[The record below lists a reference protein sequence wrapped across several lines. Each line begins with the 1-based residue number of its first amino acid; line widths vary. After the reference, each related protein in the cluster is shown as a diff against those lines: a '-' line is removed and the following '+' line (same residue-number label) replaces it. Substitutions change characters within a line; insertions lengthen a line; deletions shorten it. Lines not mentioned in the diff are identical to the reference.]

1 MYNILVWKRGDT
13 MRGNNGFCQ
22 VAFMRCDSAFE
33 CGAEAISALPFGE
46 CEKQRLAKIK
56 NDSSRRNSLCALL
69 CLESLLRGRGIDASS
84 TDLTIVRSENG
95 KPHFSSLP
103 LHFSISHSKDLCAVA
118 LSDSSIGIDVE
129 FANTGKDILAI
140 SERFFALEEHLKISQ
155 SNSRE
160 EDFLLTWTK
169 KEALAKLSGLGLSS
183 ICSRKLPQSSA
194 YNFKCYRLELDEQI
208 AYLSLCSERKIKH
221 LEYDKNKE
229 ITLYEIQN

>member
-1 MYNILVWKRGDT
+1 MH
-13 MRGNNGFCQ
+13 GNNGFCQ
-22 VAFMRCDSAFE
+22 VAFMRCESTFE

-46 CEKQRLAKIK
+46 VEKERLAKIK
-56 NDSSRRNSLCALL
+56 NDVARRNSLCALL
-69 CLESLLRGRGIDASS
+69 CLESLLRGRGVDASS

-103 LHFSISHSKDLCAVA
+103 FHFSISHSKDLCAVA

-155 SNSRE
+155 SNSSE

-169 KEALAKLSGLGLSS
+169 KEALAKLSGLVLSS

-208 AYLSLCSERKIKH
+208 AYLSLCSEREIKH